1 MSKLHF
7 LLSCLLMVT
16 GFGSPLFVLAQP
28 ANPGRSAFQEAENLM
43 RANNLEGAIAKYE
56 EAIRAEPQNYKY
68 YFQKGKAEM
77 KAKRND
83 AAKASFKST
92 VQYKPD
98 FTPAYSLLAKLYR
111 NDKDYEN
118 AIFYYGEAARNEKD
132 PKRKVQ
138 YKLLL
143 VNLLIKTE
151 KVYDAEAEIR
161 KAKELDPSNPDILY
175 YEGEIASLKGN
186 WPQAKMSYE
195 EALATPAVQAMPAA
209 SKAKYYYGLG
219 VALNNLGDSEG
230 AKKAWAKAN
239 FGPYKPMIQQQLQ
252 KSNPSYFYKI
262 AVSYYLNN
270 EYADAQRNLDKAL
283 EIQREFSPAYVLKAK
298 MANKQ
303 GRSGEAI
310 QLYKQA
316 ISIESDPKKQAP
328 LYVQV
333 ANLQLNNGDAYGALQ
348 SLDRAIAIGG
358 SNPNLIFLK
367 ARAEYESGR
376 YNECISTVEDLLT
389 RNANADPK
397 TKAKYNFILGLAAK
411 KLGDKDR
418 ATKAFKAAL
427 YGPYKPAAKEEIE
440 RIAKG
445 M

>member
-1 MSKLHF
+1 M
-7 LLSCLLMVT
+7 LLMA
-16 GFGSPLFVLAQP
+16 GLNLPLFVMAQTP
-28 ANPGRSAFQEAENLM
+28 NPGKTAFMEAENLL
-43 RANNLEGAIAKYE
+43 RANNLEGAILKYE

-77 KAKRND
+77 KAKRVD

-98 FTPAYSLLAKLYR
+98 FTPAYSLLAKLYK

-118 AIFYYGEAARNEKD
+118 AAFYYGEAARNERD

-143 VNLLIKTE
+143 VNLLIKTD
-151 KVYDAEAEIR
+151 KVYDAERHIAE
-161 KAKELDPSNPDILY
+161 AKQLDPTNPDILY
-175 YEGEIASLKGN
+175 YEGEIYALKGN
-186 WPQAKMSYE
+186 WSQAKMSYE
-195 EALATPAVQAMPAA
+195 DALATPAVQAMAA
-209 SKAKYYYGLG
+209 ANKAKYYYGQG
-219 VALNNLGDSEG
+219 VALMNLGDTEG

-239 FGPYKPMIQQQLQ
+239 FGPYKQLIAQQLQ
-252 KSNPSYFYKI
+252 KTNHLYYYKI

-270 EYADAQRNLDKAL
+270 EFADAQRNLDKCL
-283 EIQREFSPAYVLKAK
+283 EIQREFAQAYVLKAK

-310 QLYKQA
+310 QLFKQA
-316 ISIESDPKKQAP
+316 ISMEQDPKKQTP
-328 LYVQV
+328 MYVQV
-333 ANLQLNNGDAYGALQ
+333 ANMQLNSGDAYGALQ
-348 SLDRAIAIGG
+348 SLDRAIAAGG

-367 ARAEYESGR
+367 ARSEYESGR
-376 YNECISTVEDLLT
+376 YNECISTIEDLIVKS
-389 RNANADPK
+389 ANADPK
-397 TKAKYNFILGLAAK
+397 TKAKFNFLLGLASK